1 MEITIFDGKVM
12 TGEQLAKLWSR
23 KFGTIESMSRVA
35 RKPEP
40 GSPDRDGSVVIE
52 ISDEDAR
59 DLIDELDRL
68 GMNYEA

>member
-23 KFGTIESMSRVA
+23 KFGTIESTTRA
-35 RKPEP
+35 T
-40 GSPDRDGSVVIE
+40 GSVVVE

-59 DLIDELDRL
+59 DLIEELDRL